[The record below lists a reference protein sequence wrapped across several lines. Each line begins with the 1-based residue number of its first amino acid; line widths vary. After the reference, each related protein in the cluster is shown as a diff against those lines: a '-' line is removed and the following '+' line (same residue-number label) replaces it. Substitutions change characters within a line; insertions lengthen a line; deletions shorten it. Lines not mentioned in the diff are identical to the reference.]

1 MKRHEP
7 KPSEIYDKMVSMVF
21 EHATIGDVIRHGV
34 VFNPRNWG
42 RFDVNENELVESIRE
57 LFDLLRERQISYV
70 LVGGIAMLQYVE
82 GRNTQDIDLIIA
94 VPSLKKLPEVRIE
107 SRDENFGRGY
117 FNDLQ
122 IDFLFTTNPVF
133 KEVSTTHTTTLR
145 FGDQQI
151 ETATTAGLIL
161 LKLYALPS
169 LYRQGNFAKVGIYEN
184 DVATLMQAYEV
195 NRSTIVTALSHHL
208 DTPDMREIE
217 TILQEIEERIERFR
231 QKSNH
236 EK

>member
-1 MKRHEP
+1 
-7 KPSEIYDKMVSMVF
+7 MVF
-21 EHATIGDVIRHGV
+21 EKVAIGDVIRHGV

-42 RFDVNENELVESIRE
+42 QVDMNENQLLDATRT
-57 LFDLLRERQISYV
+57 LFDLLHNRSISYV

-117 FNDLQ
+117 FGTLQ

-133 KEVSTTHTTTLR
+133 KEVSAKHTTTLQ

-151 ETATTAGLIL
+151 ETATTTGLIL

-184 DVATLMQAYEV
+184 DVATLMQAYQAD
-195 NRSTIVTALSHHL
+195 SSAIVTALSRHL
-208 DTPDMREIE
+208 DTPDMSEIE
-217 TILQEIEERIERFR
+217 GIMKEIEERITRFR
-231 QKSNH
+231 RKSNH